1 MDAYRIK
8 NSGAGE
14 WSPNQFFADHNS
26 IRVSDLEN
34 MTFGRYSS
42 DIAAKSAI
50 RICTLKVKRAHN
62 RARSGFFMRNALSHL
77 SMVGWV
83 GAPQGAPGS
92 LLTGS
97 ANPAQFTTSQRFAPL
112 GGEFK
117 KLKREAAIMATVPT
131 QVVSALSISA
141 GNVITTSIE
150 VANVFQK
157 RHDDVLKR
165 IRNLECSPDFTDR
178 NFAASEYTDSTG
190 RKLPQYQI
198 TRDGFAFLA
207 MGFTGTRAARFKEWF
222 ITAFND
228 MEKRLSEQKP
238 ARIQYVA
245 PDKSEIER
253 LARQLMAAEKAKEEA
268 ERANAR
274 YEMMLL
280 EAAHNA
286 DRGHV
291 YEFIAPRIMWPSNK
305 QAAVIRIA
313 GRTRELACRG
323 WPEMVY
329 LGERKV

>member
-1 MDAYRIK
+1 MMSLATVKLITGCAPLVHAH
-8 NSGAGE
+8 SA
-14 WSPNQFFADHNS
+14 QFSA
-26 IRVSDLEN
+26 SDLEN

-42 DIAAKSAI
+42 DIAEKSAS
-50 RICTLKVKRAHN
+50 RISLLKVKEAHN
-62 RARSGFFMRNALSHL
+62 RARSGFFMRNAPSHL

-92 LLTGS
+92 SLTGK
-97 ANPAQFTTSQRFAPL
+97 ANPAQFTTSQISL
-112 GGEFK
+112 CGGEFK
-117 KLKREAAIMATVPT
+117 KLKEEAAIMATVPT

-165 IRNLECSPDFTDR
+165 IRNLECSPDFNAR
-178 NFAASEYTDSTG
+178 NFAAVEYTDTKG
-190 RKLPQYQI
+190 ERRPQYEI

-291 YEFIAPRIMWPSNK
+291 YEFIAPNFMWPSK
-305 QAAVIRIA
+305 KRAAIIRLA